1 MDRIKLEYTTIATKI
16 SPVDRQRLENIAE
29 AFGLSFYELLQ
40 GLCLGLLR
48 YFDKGILVTSE
59 KNTFVNAVANIL
71 FSLPGS
77 FCPLQIK
84 GKNKEKIQKC
94 IAFVER
100 PSKERPQVVVI
111 EKDTEGIKESYNYDE
126 MLTMFLNSCDPDVL
140 EALNREK
147 NRNGYFS
154 LFHVL
159 HDLVL
164 SRAPEQE
171 DEIKEEINEMFQD
184 IRIEYGLKTNDDV
197 FYKRRHRT
205 GSAEDRAYM
214 DSTREKT
221 MRL

>member
-1 MDRIKLEYTTIATKI
+1 M
-16 SPVDRQRLENIAE
+16 
-29 AFGLSFYELLQ
+29 SFYELLQ

-77 FCPLQIK
+77 FCPLQIC
-84 GKNKEKIQKC
+84 GKSTEKIQKC

-164 SRAPEQE
+164 SRAPKQE
-171 DEIKEEINEMFQD
+171 DEIKEEVNEMFQD
-184 IRIEYGLKTNDDV
+184 IRIEWGIKINDDV

-205 GSAEDRAYM
+205 GKAEDRAYM